1 MVHLQLFVGLLD
13 DHGEHVQVEGF
24 EAFPE
29 PQVFFRDHDFESETI
44 VVILEKRRSGRVVLV
59 REIYGVVRDAKE
71 LLLLVAWS
79 LQMEVDFELWLAVS
93 VQKKRSVPALCARAG
108 HSSDD

>member
-29 PQVFFRDHDFESETI
+29 PQVFFRDRDFESETI
-44 VVILEKRRSGRVVLV
+44 VVIVEKKKGRVVLV
-59 REIYGVVRDAKE
+59 REIYGSVRDAKE
-71 LLLLVAWS
+71 LLLVVAS
-79 LQMEVDFELWLAVS
+79 LQIEGDFELELAVR
-93 VQKKRSVPALCARAG
+93 VQRKRSVPAPCVRAG
-108 HSSDD
+108 HSSEH